1 MAVET
6 SCENTQTRP
15 ARPTK
20 ADKGKT
26 KIKVKKYINTSTPE
40 GNIPFSY

>member
-15 ARPTK
+15 TK
-20 ADKGKT
+20 VDKGKT

-40 GNIPFSY
+40 GNITFSY

>member
-1 MAVET
+1 MAVEA
-6 SCENTQTRP
+6 SCENTQT
-15 ARPTK
+15 RPTK

-40 GNIPFSY
+40 GNITFSY